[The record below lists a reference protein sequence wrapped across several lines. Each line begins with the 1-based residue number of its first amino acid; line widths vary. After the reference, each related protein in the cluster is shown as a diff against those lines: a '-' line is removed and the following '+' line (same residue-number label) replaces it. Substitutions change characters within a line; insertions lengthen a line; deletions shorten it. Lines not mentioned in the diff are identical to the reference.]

1 MPVSPSK
8 PPHHA
13 TDVHRHRATGPTR
26 QLATEAH
33 HHNGAKAHPLPRS
46 AAEARA
52 VVTAVLASSSR
63 PRDDEVAMD
72 ALLAT
77 SELATNAILHGG
89 GITAFDAT
97 ITAEGL
103 DVTIADKSEELP
115 ALSGEPGD
123 DFPRLGGYGWAVIR
137 RLAKII
143 QITVRPG
150 GGKTL
155 SVLLPL
161 CTR

>member
-1 MPVSPSK
+1 M
-8 PPHHA
+8 
-13 TDVHRHRATGPTR
+13 
-26 QLATEAH
+26 
-33 HHNGAKAHPLPRS
+33 
-46 AAEARA
+46 
-52 VVTAVLASSSR
+52 VTAVLASSSR